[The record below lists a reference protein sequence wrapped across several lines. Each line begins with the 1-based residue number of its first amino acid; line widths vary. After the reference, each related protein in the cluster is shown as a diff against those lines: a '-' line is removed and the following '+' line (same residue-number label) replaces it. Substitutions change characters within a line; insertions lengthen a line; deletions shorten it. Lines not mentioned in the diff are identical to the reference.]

1 MLIAI
6 AAASFAAVALAVWG
20 VSQRREGVV
29 RRRLGL
35 APYRQVSRERR
46 LEGSLGRRMIGPAAG
61 KVGRFLAQLL
71 PQNAV
76 RDLDRM
82 LVMAGEPMSLPAY
95 LSLWAA
101 MVLAG
106 AFALA
111 YVVLFG
117 NDLTDLQLVGMGLLI
132 IPFAL
137 LAPYVILRR
146 RVKNRQKTITRALPD
161 ALDLLVTSVEAGLG
175 VDAAFAMVAEQ
186 TSGPLSEAL
195 TLYLKETGLG
205 RSRRESLARVADRT
219 GVPDLIRIAASV
231 VQAEEMGTT
240 LGDVLRTQADE
251 LRLAR
256 RQRAQQAAQRAPVL
270 MTIPLALCFL
280 PAMVAVVIVP
290 SILNLIRFVGDLGTG

>member
-6 AAASFAAVALAVWG
+6 AAASFAAVALTVWG
-20 VSQRREGVV
+20 VSQRRESVV

-35 APYRQVSRERR
+35 ASYREMSRERR
-46 LEGSLGRRMIGPAAG
+46 LQGSLGSRTIGPAAG

-76 RDLDRM
+76 RGLDRM

-106 AFALA
+106 AFGLA
-111 YVVLFG
+111 YVIVFG
-117 NDLTDLQLVGMGLLI
+117 NELTGLQLVGLGLLI
-132 IPFAL
+132 VPFAVL
-137 LAPYVILRR
+137 VPYVVLRR

-186 TSGPLSEAL
+186 TSGPLSETF
-195 TLYLKETGLG
+195 TLYLKEVGLG
-205 RSRRESLARVADRT
+205 RSRRESLAHVADRT

-240 LGDVLRTQADE
+240 LGDVLRTQADD

-256 RQRAQQAAQRAPVL
+256 RQRAQEAAQRAPVL

-290 SILNLIRFVGDLGTG
+290 SILNLVRFVGDLGSG